1 MTGTVSYTLDGSP
14 VEGCQDLA
22 VEYTNYESLVGC
34 NITFTSTGEYTISA
48 NYSGSTSF
56 GPSST
61 TSVEDVLLLATTT
74 LTQSPA
80 TIVVGQAP
88 TFIATVSGDGPTPTG
103 SVSIIYGDQDLCNGQ
118 LTNGRMQ
125 CTDTQ
130 YPFLATGSG
139 PDYTVYA
146 GYNGDSSY
154 ANSVQSNTYGTST
167 MDIVPAA
174 TQTVLTD
181 TTSNANDGITVTYTA
196 KVSAVAPGSGTP
208 QYGTVSFTIN
218 GQPINGCSANP
229 IGYAGAGLG
238 ESICFG
244 GLAQLGQPVVA
255 TYEED
260 PDYTGSSSA
269 PVVASYTP
277 IPTTTYAAVA
287 EQNPATAGEVVTY
300 HVGRVSRQRFASADW

>member
-1 MTGTVSYTLDGSP
+1 
-14 VEGCQDLA
+14 
-22 VEYTNYESLVGC
+22 
-34 NITFTSTGEYTISA
+34 
-48 NYSGSTSF
+48 
-56 GPSST
+56 
-61 TSVEDVLLLATTT
+61 
-74 LTQSPA
+74 
-80 TIVVGQAP
+80 
-88 TFIATVSGDGPTPTG
+88 
-103 SVSIIYGDQDLCNGQ
+103 
-118 LTNGRMQ
+118 
-125 CTDTQ
+125 
-130 YPFLATGSG
+130 
-139 PDYTVYA
+139 
-146 GYNGDSSY
+146 
-154 ANSVQSNTYGTST
+154 